1 MADAVGAD
9 DRLVAC
15 PEKEGVHYFVWHCR
29 EMQRLGQLP
38 CVGCEAP
45 ERAGRM
51 RPIEALME
59 KADADV

>member
-29 EMQRLGQLP
+29 EMQRLGRLP

-45 ERAGRM
+45 EMAVDKDAKEGRYE
-51 RPIEALME
+51 I
-59 KADADV
+59 D

>member
-29 EMQRLGQLP
+29 EMQQLGRVP
-38 CVGCEAP
+38 CLTCDAP
-45 ERAGRM
+45 ERA
-51 RPIEALME
+51 EALE
-59 KADADV
+59 DVVFDDG